1 MIRALARLPDIL
13 TAIRLVLVPLLW
25 VAALA
30 GRGALVG
37 WGLLV
42 AGLTDAA
49 DGFAARRLGSGGTA
63 FGARFDSLADNLLLP
78 SCAAWLWLLRPE
90 LLRAHAVLVLAWV
103 AMFVVSIGAGWI
115 RFRRFG
121 NLHLYSAKVAAVIL
135 YAFIVAALLLPG
147 RLDWLVLP
155 AGVLGILTEA
165 EALLVVLTRREVD
178 EHVGSIL
185 LPRRSG
191 R

>member
-1 MIRALARLPDIL
+1 MIRALARLPDAL
-13 TAIRLVLVPLLW
+13 TALRLVLVPLLW
-25 VAALA
+25 AAALA
-30 GRGALVG
+30 GRSTLVG
-37 WGLLV
+37 WGLLL

-78 SCAAWLWLLRPE
+78 SCAVWLWLLRPE
-90 LLRAHAVLVLAWV
+90 LLRAHPVLVGAWV
-103 AMFVVSIGAGWI
+103 AMFVLSIGAGWV

-121 NLHLYSAKVAAVIL
+121 NLHLYSAKLAAVVL
-135 YAFIVAALLLPG
+135 YVFIVAALLLPG
-147 RLDWLVLP
+147 RLDGLIVP
-155 AGVLGILTEA
+155 AGVLGILAET

-185 LPRRSG
+185 RPRR
-191 R
+191 RR